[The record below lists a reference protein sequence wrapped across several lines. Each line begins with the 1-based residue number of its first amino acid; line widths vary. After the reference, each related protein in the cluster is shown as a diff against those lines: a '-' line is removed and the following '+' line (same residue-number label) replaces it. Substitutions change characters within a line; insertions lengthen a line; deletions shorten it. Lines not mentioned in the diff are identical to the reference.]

1 MLRKNLLLL
10 SLFMAGLV
18 FTSCGDKPKAAPPP
32 EISFNITDAS
42 AIAGKEVDPDRSA
55 FGARDADDVN
65 NTAVVKIMEDGT
77 LKSAMNCKVYSIYGF
92 TPEEQKKRTKWAK
105 LTDVFLPPKDSGCS
119 DVYLLFD
126 GETSFP
132 TEYQDNPGHIGFWTL
147 SQLICI
153 HGDNTWTDIL
163 YDSPWGQDLVFME
176 TKKCI
181 QIASD
186 GSLYV
191 LFRDAFCGEFYLR
204 KYDATTKKVSEL
216 CRFGKKAPLIS
227 DTESWTPEEWEKSR
241 IYIKKIRISKDGKW
255 AYIEI
260 EQPERVYLHV
270 VSTDDPSNFKD
281 IELNEGA
288 EPGCFLPAWDYD
300 EESDQIYYLKP
311 NNDDFENAFAND
323 VWKANCNGSKCEFYK
338 RFFTEQFCNALM
350 VVDKDTVWARYDDSN
365 LNYDQI
371 ICFKNIATDKVT
383 ASFTLPYLQNTGF
396 YCEDEDYI
404 IKDNAIYLCYG
415 AFGDYQNEYYD
426 MNEIIRVSV
435 TDGSVIDYSDMLTEK
450 YHIMVIG
457 WSVGDSKLYIT
468 GKSNGQPANYAINLD
483 GTGTPQRIGEGQIFT
498 CIGGLK

>member
-10 SLFMAGLV
+10 SLFIAGLV
-18 FTSCGDKPKAAPPP
+18 FTSCGEKRKAAPLP
-32 EISFNITDAS
+32 EVSFNITDAS
-42 AIAGKEVDPDRSA
+42 AIAGKEVDSDRSA

-77 LKSAMNCKVYSIYGF
+77 LKSAMNCKVYSIYDF
-92 TPEEQKKRTKWAK
+92 TPEEQKRRTHWAK
-105 LTDVFLPPKDSGCS
+105 LTDVFLPSKDSGCS

-132 TEYQDNPGHIGFWTL
+132 AEYQDNPGSIGFWTL

-163 YDSPWGQDLVFME
+163 YDDPWGHDLVFME
-176 TKKCI
+176 NKKCI

-191 LFRDAFCGEFYLR
+191 LFRNAACSEFYLR
-204 KYDATTKKVSEL
+204 KYDATTKKVSEI
-216 CRFGKKAPLIS
+216 CRFGRAAPLVS
-227 DTESWTPEEWEKSR
+227 ETENWTLEDWEKNR
-241 IYIKKIRISKDGKW
+241 TYIQKIRISKDGKW

-260 EQPERVYLHV
+260 EQDKRVYLHI
-270 VSTDDPSNFKD
+270 VSTDDPSNFND

-288 EPGCFLPAWDYD
+288 ELGYFWPAWDYD
-300 EESDQIYYLKP
+300 EESDKIYYLKP
-311 NNDDFENAFAND
+311 NNDDFANAIAND
-323 VWKANCNGSKCEFYK
+323 VYKANYDGSKCEFYK
-338 RFFTEQFCNALM
+338 KFYTTGQACNALM

-371 ICFKNIATDKVT
+371 VCFKNIATDEIVT
-383 ASFTLPYLQNTGF
+383 QFTLPHLDFPF
-396 YCEDEDYI
+396 YCEENYI
-404 IKDNAIYLCYG
+404 IKNNALYMC
-415 AFGDYQNEYYD
+415 FSSSDDDQTYYYN
-426 MNEIIRVSV
+426 MNEIFSVSV